1 MWKKLKCDAEA
12 SFGCSLASN
21 LTEGKTKESDGFDYC
36 SGAGTKLATLTTLA
50 RHSHKQRKIKNM
62 RNANVDD
69 IDTFKHQI
77 STVMAIYQL

>member
-62 RNANVDD
+62 RNANV
-69 IDTFKHQI
+69 
-77 STVMAIYQL
+77 VMIFFMIFFFLCVYVFLKT

>member
-1 MWKKLKCDAEA
+1 MMWKKLKCDAEA

-50 RHSHKQRKIKNM
+50 RHSHKRKKIKNM
-62 RNANVDD
+62 RNANVE
-69 IDTFKHQI
+69 IVIFHT
-77 STVMAIYQL
+77 